1 MHPWKH
7 IIFYPLQSPER
18 EKVVFRRQQQLN
30 LNRGSMAPLVPEPVE
45 HKTIVMETKHTVIR
59 CCGLA
64 TTFAENTV
72 TQECSAK

>member
-1 MHPWKH
+1 
-7 IIFYPLQSPER
+7 
-18 EKVVFRRQQQLN
+18 
-30 LNRGSMAPLVPEPVE
+30 MAPLVPEPVE

-59 CCGLA
+59 CCGSA